1 MYSCRASYIELIC
14 TESILSYVNL
24 PGNSIDIHFSKSF
37 AWISQDQHVCF
48 RCVEFTGQWRIQ
60 GRGPGGGGGGGG
72 GGGWGTAPPPPPLL
86 LYQTEAQRAEK
97 NLPPPHP
104 PFLSQGLDPAL
115 LCSRLLLGD
124 RSNWPGVILFFHSR

>member
-60 GRGPGGGGGGGG
+60 GRGPGGAGGVPGVGHR
-72 GGGWGTAPPPPPLL
+72 PPPPPRYCYTRLRPKGL
-86 LYQTEAQRAEK
+86 K
-97 NLPPPHP
+97 KICPPHP